1 MTLQPIQQKLLHNE
15 AGQHHN
21 VTWFWCVCCAQAG
34 APSLTLRPMCFVS
47 LSNGTRST
55 ARSVEMPLWSF
66 ASSTSVLDGVQDTR
80 IMWSRMGRRRD
91 QTLIMGLLSQAG
103 KEASAWG
110 AAPKNQLSYQTFVC
124 ALLFTPCTRT
134 VCEAEKDWQQCLCCC
149 AGWERAAETGM
160 LLPWHSQVDA
170 ETHS

>member
-1 MTLQPIQQKLLHNE
+1 
-15 AGQHHN
+15 
-21 VTWFWCVCCAQAG
+21 
-34 APSLTLRPMCFVS
+34 
-47 LSNGTRST
+47 
-55 ARSVEMPLWSF
+55 
-66 ASSTSVLDGVQDTR
+66 
-80 IMWSRMGRRRD
+80 
-91 QTLIMGLLSQAG
+91 MGLLSQAG

-134 VCEAEKDWQQCLCCC
+134 VCEAEKDWQQWLCCC